1 MKTEIKHYIYLT
13 IRSQMQIK
21 EGILIESSKDS
32 NFLNRS
38 VSPMSNL
45 NFQMNFQIVK
55 LLVLGAQWMSLLS
68 ERDAGK

>member
-55 LLVLGAQWMSLLS
+55 LLVLGEQWMSLLS